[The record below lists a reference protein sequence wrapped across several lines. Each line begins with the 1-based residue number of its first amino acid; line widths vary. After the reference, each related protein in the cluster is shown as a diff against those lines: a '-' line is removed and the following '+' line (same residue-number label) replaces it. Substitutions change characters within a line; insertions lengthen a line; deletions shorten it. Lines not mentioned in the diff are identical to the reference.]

1 MRTSF
6 CGRTSERGVIFV
18 QMAII
23 ILVLMAFL
31 VFVIDYGILWLSRG
45 QAQNAADAG
54 ALAGA
59 IARAYDDTANPP
71 SATGIAAQSA
81 ELAAEQNNVWDGPP
95 VAQVSWNCPAGVA
108 GSCVRVDAY
117 RNGQFGSTPLPMF
130 FGALLNINTQ
140 GVRATATARVA
151 AANSTNCMRPFAVS
165 DKWAHVINPVNQFNR
180 WTSSGGNAVESNPHD
195 IYTPPDASGPGTG
208 YTVQADKGTELVL
221 KGGNNPNS
229 SAGAVTPGWF
239 LPVRLPDGNGGY
251 VAGANDFSNAIANCI
266 GNPVTIGQ
274 YLPTENGA
282 MIGPTNQGVGDLI
295 AQDPSATWDT
305 SANAVANSCAPSC
318 APISP
323 RIVPITVFDMDEF
336 QWRRESGDWTS
347 AWGSHPANPC
357 PTGGRCVRV
366 VNILGFFVI
375 GQAGQDVIGRL
386 AMYPGEFMMGAPQVG
401 GGAGF
406 LQTIQLVR

>member
-1 MRTSF
+1 MRTVF
-6 CGRTSERGVIFV
+6 CGRSSERGVIFV
-18 QMAII
+18 QMAIV

-71 SATGIAAQSA
+71 ANGGVAWQSA
-81 ELAAEQNNVWDGPP
+81 EQAAELNDVWDAPP
-95 VAQVSWNCPAGVA
+95 VAQVSWNCPAGIV

-117 RNGQFGSTPLPMF
+117 RNGEFASAPLPMF
-130 FGALLNINTQ
+130 FGALLNLNTQ
-140 GVRATATARVA
+140 GVRATATALVA
-151 AANSTNCMRPFAVS
+151 TANSTNCMRPFAVA
-165 DKWAHVINPVNQFNR
+165 DKWAHVVNPVDRFDR
-180 WTSSGGNAVESNPHD
+180 WTQAGGNAVESNPHD
-195 IYTPPDASGPGTG
+195 TYTPPNASGPGTG
-208 YTVQADKGTELVL
+208 YTVAADKGTELVL
-221 KGGNNPNS
+221 VGGNNPNS
-229 SAGAVTPGWF
+229 SVGAVTPGWF

-251 VAGANDFSNAIANCI
+251 VSGANLYSNAIETCI
-266 GNPVTIGQ
+266 GNPVSIGQ

-282 MIGPTNQGVGDLI
+282 MVGPTNQGVSNLI
-295 AQDPSATWDT
+295 AQDPNATWDT

-336 QWRRESGDWTS
+336 QWRRASGDWTS

-366 VNILGFFVI
+366 VNILGFFVV
-375 GQAGQDVIGRL
+375 GQNGQDVIGRL
-386 AMYPGEFMMGAPQVG
+386 AMYPGQFMLGAPQVG